1 MKKYNGDWKLLQGQL
16 YVGRIKK
23 LPDCLEKDHLFEII
37 QMLIKEGFDPFT
49 FYLHEYPIEGV
60 YICCQ
65 EHQDNYFSIQ
75 ELDGKLVP
83 HYTTEKMNKDGYN
96 NFPCATIKESIEKME
111 C

>member
-1 MKKYNGDWKLLQGQL
+1 MKKYNGDWKLVQGSL
-16 YVGRIKK
+16 HEKRLNE
-23 LPDCLEKDHLFEII
+23 LPDCLEKDHLFII
-37 QMLIKEGFDPFT
+37 FEMLIKEGFYPHT

-65 EHQDNYFSIQ
+65 EHQDNYFSIH

-83 HYTTEKMNKDGYN
+83 HYTTEKMNEAGYN
-96 NFPCATIKESIEKME
+96 TFPCATIKESIEKME